1 MSNLTLWIIHKYPSY
16 PRYPSLSS
24 ILSIGR
30 NMNLITGREKD
41 FYEDQKMDERMSVNQ
56 RDNGKEIN
64 DCYKLNNKEKRKI
77 YIFKRRHV

>member
-1 MSNLTLWIIHKYPSY
+1 
-16 PRYPSLSS
+16 
-24 ILSIGR
+24 
-30 NMNLITGREKD
+30 MNLITGREKD
-41 FYEDQKMDERMSVNQ
+41 FYEDQKRDERMSVNQ

>member
-1 MSNLTLWIIHKYPSY
+1 MSFPH
-16 PRYPSLSS
+16 
-24 ILSIGR
+24 ILVDSFLHIEK
-30 NMNLITGREKD
+30 NVNLITGREKD
-41 FYEDQKMDERMSVNQ
+41 FYEDQKRDERMSVNQ